1 MPINL
6 LKKTWYT
13 CLPML
18 VEIDFF
24 VHKFLLIL
32 LGMNFLT
39 NKSPILLL
47 SMIDLQRKKFLRR
60 CSLSSVT
67 WMLFSR
73 IPSWLEMKVS
83 FTILVDNREWE
94 MLTKFHEDRTINS

>member
-47 SMIDLQRKKFLRR
+47 SMIDLQRKIFFYEDVLCRASPGC
-60 CSLSSVT
+60 CSRGSPGG
-67 WMLFSR
+67 W
-73 IPSWLEMKVS
+73 
-83 FTILVDNREWE
+83 REKS
-94 MLTKFHEDRTINS
+94 L